1 MDLETQAKEWMK
13 EKYKDMEMNEYQRKS
28 IEFAIYPATHR
39 ILYPALGLAG
49 EAGEVANKVKKFIRD
64 GADKE
69 AFEVKKLEIA
79 AEIGDVLWYCA
90 NLANDLGINLSDI
103 ASENYS
109 NCQDEVSEAHLGV
122 MEIIGRILMYLI
134 LGGCYVVRLCN
145 QHGCH

>member
-1 MDLETQAKEWMK
+1 MNMEKEAKKWLQ
-13 EKYKDMEMNEYQRKS
+13 EKYKDMQFDEYQRKS

-69 AFEVKKLEIA
+69 SFEVKKVEIA

-90 NLANDLGINLSDI
+90 ALAHDLGFNLSEI
-103 ASENYS
+103 AAENYS
-109 NCQDEVSEAHLGV
+109 KLSGRSQRGT
-122 MEIIGRILMYLI
+122 IGGDGDDR
-134 LGGCYVVRLCN
+134 
-145 QHGCH
+145 